1 MKNNHKFSFTPK
13 NRRNSDIHEIKSFP
27 DKKPINKIELEEP
40 KEESFYFI
48 SPKKSRKNKLEED
61 NDDIFKTEM
70 NNKKPLELFQEIPND
85 ANENKKTLDLKQ
97 IYKLNNYDFDNNAIN
112 DKSNISMSFSNII
125 MNENISNDKIDVINN
140 SVVKNNTK
148 AYTLEERK
156 NNCENKDLDKLNKFC
171 NSMINKKNNSKVLN
185 IFDIYNKTKK
195 LNINNI
201 NSIKNYKDDII
212 QNHISFFQN
221 LKDKKSNNIK
231 AKLIKRTPRNK
242 TYMNDID
249 EDINNFYSQNS
260 TQKNQESNKKISYEN
275 SKPYC
280 NNSNICKKFNSLINS
295 ARTHSLIQKNPLKIN
310 NQNSLYISST
320 NRNNKNKSYI
330 KNLSYSKFI
339 YKKRII
345 KMNKRK
351 INKDIFKDEKSSN
364 NKESIVNNIC
374 TRSFRKDKD
383 VFNTFR
389 INNIKSI
396 KRKSTKLEPKL
407 ESKNDRPV
415 NLKNNN
421 FYSSIYESLMNKQK
435 ENCKNN
441 IIIQN
446 FNNYNLNTYNSNKN
460 INPNFINFENYNE
473 NKLNERK
480 LNNTTERNDNKR
492 KNIILDIK
500 INKRCFSKNSDR
512 RNKKYIL

>member
-1 MKNNHKFSFTPK
+1 M
-13 NRRNSDIHEIKSFP
+13 E
-27 DKKPINKIELEEP
+27 
-40 KEESFYFI
+40 Y
-48 SPKKSRKNKLEED
+48 
-61 NDDIFKTEM
+61 
-70 NNKKPLELFQEIPND
+70 
-85 ANENKKTLDLKQ
+85 
-97 IYKLNNYDFDNNAIN
+97 
-112 DKSNISMSFSNII
+112 
-125 MNENISNDKIDVINN
+125 
-140 SVVKNNTK
+140 
-148 AYTLEERK
+148 
-156 NNCENKDLDKLNKFC
+156 CENKDLDKLNKFC
-171 NSMINKKNNSKVLN
+171 NSMINKKKTSKVLN

-201 NSIKNYKDDII
+201 NIIKNYKDDII

-221 LKDKKSNNIK
+221 LKDKKANNIK

-249 EDINNFYSQNS
+249 TDINNFYSQNS
-260 TQKNQESNKKISYEN
+260 TQKNQDNNKKIFYEN
-275 SKPYC
+275 SKFYF
-280 NNSNICKKFNSLINS
+280 NCKTFNSSINS

-310 NQNSLYISST
+310 NQNSLYVSAT
-320 NRNNKNKSYI
+320 NRNNKNKGYI

-351 INKDIFKDEKSSN
+351 INKDNFKDEKSLN
-364 NKESIVNNIC
+364 NKESLLNNIC
-374 TRSFRKDKD
+374 TCTFRKEKD
-383 VFNTFR
+383 ELNTFR

-396 KRKSTKLEPKL
+396 KRKATKLEPKL
-407 ESKNDRPV
+407 ESKIDRPI

-421 FYSSIYESLMNKQK
+421 FYSSIYESLINKQK

-460 INPNFINFENYNE
+460 INPNFINFDNYNE
-473 NKLNERK
+473 NKLNEK
-480 LNNTTERNDNKR
+480 KMNNTTERNDSKR

-500 INKRCFSKNSDR
+500 INKRCFSKNSDK
-512 RNKKYIL
+512 RNK

>member
-1 MKNNHKFSFTPK
+1 
-13 NRRNSDIHEIKSFP
+13 
-27 DKKPINKIELEEP
+27 
-40 KEESFYFI
+40 
-48 SPKKSRKNKLEED
+48 
-61 NDDIFKTEM
+61 
-70 NNKKPLELFQEIPND
+70 
-85 ANENKKTLDLKQ
+85 
-97 IYKLNNYDFDNNAIN
+97 
-112 DKSNISMSFSNII
+112 
-125 MNENISNDKIDVINN
+125 
-140 SVVKNNTK
+140 
-148 AYTLEERK
+148 
-156 NNCENKDLDKLNKFC
+156 
-171 NSMINKKNNSKVLN
+171 
-185 IFDIYNKTKK
+185 
-195 LNINNI
+195 
-201 NSIKNYKDDII
+201 
-212 QNHISFFQN
+212 
-221 LKDKKSNNIK
+221 
-231 AKLIKRTPRNK
+231 
-242 TYMNDID
+242 MNDID

-280 NNSNICKKFNSLINS
+280 NNSNICKKFNFSINS

-374 TRSFRKDKD
+374 TRSFRKEKD
-383 VFNTFR
+383 IFNTFR

-446 FNNYNLNTYNSNKN
+446 FNKVSF
-460 INPNFINFENYNE
+460 IQISFNFIFNSYLFGFKYYNWILKIIYIFLWIF
-473 NKLNERK
+473 KLIK
-480 LNNTTERNDNKR
+480 L
-492 KNIILDIK
+492 
-500 INKRCFSKNSDR
+500 
-512 RNKKYIL
+512 